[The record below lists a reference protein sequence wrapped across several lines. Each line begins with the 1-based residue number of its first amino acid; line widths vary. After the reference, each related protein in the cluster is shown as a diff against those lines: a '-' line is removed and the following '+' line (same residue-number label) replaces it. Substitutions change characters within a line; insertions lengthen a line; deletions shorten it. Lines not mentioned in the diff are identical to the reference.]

1 MEKSIFNNGFFEFLE
16 TEEEHII
23 KGDKKVI
30 KRQMVRRPP
39 GIRALIINKTNKK
52 KILLS
57 KEFRY
62 ELDKWDYRLPGG
74 KVFDSL
80 ESYKKSISGGDVQ
93 EHVDATVKKEVLEEI
108 GLVVKS
114 QKLIKVS
121 HAGAGVIW
129 DLFYYE
135 VDDYEVSST
144 GAKLEENE
152 FVDGYVFKTF
162 DEIIKM
168 CENHEINEERTVG
181 VLLSYILAHK
191 DD

>member
-16 TEEEHII
+16 TEEEHLV
-23 KGDKKVI
+23 KDNKTVI

-39 GIRALIINKTNKK
+39 GIRALIINKENKK

-80 ESYKKSISGGDVQ
+80 EDYKESISCGNVQ

-108 GLVVKS
+108 GLIVKS

-135 VDDYEVSST
+135 VDDYEVSDT

-152 FVDGYVFKTF
+152 FVDDYVFKTF

-168 CENHEINEERTVG
+168 CENHEINEDRTVG

>member
-39 GIRALIINKTNKK
+39 GIRALIINKENKK

-80 ESYKKSISGGDVQ
+80 EDYKESINEGDVQ
-93 EHVDATVKKEVLEEI
+93 KHVDATVKKEVLEEI
-108 GLVVKS
+108 GLIVKS

-135 VDDYEVSST
+135 IDDYVVSNT

-168 CENHEINEERTVG
+168 CENHEINEDRTVG

>member
-1 MEKSIFNNGFFEFLE
+1 MERSIFNNGFFEFLE

-30 KRQMVRRPP
+30 KRQMVRCPP

-80 ESYKKSISGGDVQ
+80 ESYKKSISGGDVL

-108 GLVVKS
+108 GLIVKS

-135 VDDYEVSST
+135 VDDYEVSNT

-168 CENHEINEERTVG
+168 CENHEINEDRTVG